1 MTQGNILI
9 FCFFTGII
17 AAIVNDILWS
27 M

>member
-1 MTQGNILI
+1 MTHDDMLI

-17 AAIVNDILWS
+17 AAIVHHILLS